1 MGPSPKLAAK
11 LPQIRLVCSP
21 ECKRSLAATRIK
33 GALVSG
39 SDDDPPQI
47 VDQTTSAAVDECSP
61 TFEYLGSSAGCG
73 ICEGECRHPFAKVS
87 VVTLF
92 LQVADG
98 CEPGVPMVLLT
109 DTGAIIAAFAVA
121 ACILTI
127 RACATKASKS
137 KWFLQSCQRNAYNMR
152 LVILAAWLM

>member
-21 ECKRSLAATRIK
+21 ECKRSLEATRIK

-98 CEPGVPMVLLT
+98 CEMVPAIVPKKCIQHATGHFGSMAYVTPHSELGAKKVLGHSL
-109 DTGAIIAAFAVA
+109 
-121 ACILTI
+121 
-127 RACATKASKS
+127 RK
-137 KWFLQSCQRNAYNMR
+137 
-152 LVILAAWLM
+152 